1 MKRESLIW
9 ILLLLMASLTTGCR
23 HGRTGREAPPPVKV
37 GIASATVSSL
47 PLTLSFSG
55 TVEELQSTSL
65 SFSLPGTVAGVYA
78 GEGSKVR
85 RGELLAILDQ
95 SGYRNAYELA
105 EAKRV
110 QAEDAFKR
118 FQPMYRNS
126 HLPEVKM
133 VEVETG
139 LRQARASAA
148 MAKKNLDDCRILA
161 PSDGIIGKRSLE
173 PGVNVMPGVPVFTLL
188 RIERVYVKI
197 PVPENEIAR
206 VSKGQAAEVEIPALS
221 GLKVQGRVEEIGVVA
236 DPFSRSYAV
245 KVGLENPEG
254 RILPGMVCRALLRFP
269 QENLS
274 LVVPYSAVQID
285 ESGENFVYV
294 VDLSRSRVTKRMVTV
309 QNLMKEGISIT
320 RGLKSGEKVVVTGAQ
335 KLTEGSAVTTR

>member
-1 MKRESLIW
+1 MKREAIAW
-9 ILLLLMASLTTGCR
+9 IFLLLMASLTMGCR
-23 HGRTGREAPPPVKV
+23 HGRTGREAPPPVRV
-37 GIASATVSSL
+37 EIASAKLSSL
-47 PLTLSFSG
+47 PLRFSFSG
-55 TVEELQSTSL
+55 TVEELKSTSL
-65 SFSLPGTVAGVYA
+65 SFSLPGTVASVFA

-105 EAKRV
+105 EAKRE

-126 HLPEVKM
+126 HLSEVKM

-148 MAKKNLDDCRILA
+148 MAKKNLEDCRILA

-206 VSKGQAAEVEIPALS
+206 VARGQAAEAEIPALS
-221 GLKVQGRVEEIGVVA
+221 GLKVRGKVEEIGVVA

-245 KVGLENPEG
+245 KIGLDNPEG
-254 RILPGMVCRALLRFP
+254 RILPGMVCHVLLRFP

-285 ESGENFVYV
+285 ENGENFVYV
-294 VDLSRSRVTKRMVTV
+294 VDLSRNRVSKRMVTV
-309 QNLMKEGISIT
+309 QSLVKEGISIA
-320 RGLKSGEKVVVTGAQ
+320 RGLKSGDKIVVVGAQ
-335 KLTEGSAVTTR
+335 KLTDGSNVTTR